1 MSHPMSLPED
11 DQPLRAATRRKGSFV
26 HSMRAVAWSFFG
38 IRKGAEHDRD
48 MQQLNPVHVVIAG
61 VLGAL
66 LFVALLVALVKF
78 VVGSAAA

>member
-1 MSHPMSLPED
+1 MSLPED
-11 DQPLRAATRRKGSFV
+11 DQSLRAATRRKGSFRQ
-26 HSMRAVAWSFFG
+26 SMRAVAWSFLG

-66 LFVALLVALVKF
+66 LFVALLVTLVKF
-78 VVGSAAA
+78 IVGSAAA